1 MKQGERPGDGGEQ
14 TETKILLSSISAMI
28 AETTTFPIDLTKTRL
43 QLHGESD
50 SLARPTNALR
60 VASEIVRHQGPL
72 SLYKGLS
79 PAIIRHLLYTP
90 IRIVGYEN
98 LRNLLVG
105 DNITGGSFSLPTKAL
120 VGGISGAIAQVL
132 SISFFFFFWVYQ
144 LNLYYAFNFKLIL
157 ICFSMNYSSLS
168 HKLFYCVNVVSFRD
182 I

>member
-79 PAIIRHLLYTP
+79 PAIIRHLFYTP

-120 VGGISGAIAQVL
+120 VGGISGVIAQVL
-132 SISFFFFFWVYQ
+132 SISFLLGLSIKFVLCTQFQADFDLLQHELFFFIAQ
-144 LNLYYAFNFKLIL
+144 I
-157 ICFSMNYSSLS
+157 
-168 HKLFYCVNVVSFRD
+168 VST
-182 I
+182 IYK